1 MPIYAHRQVIL
12 NSDQEI
18 ESRLIEIMKIELGR
32 FGRIM
37 GKCVIRRFY
46 DKIILIILRKKMI
59 LDLSQLVDLWY
70 LMVCKLYH
78 VVRIF
83 QNVWFGFKRLPDDFY
98 LNYGYTLAMEFVFGT
113 LVTIKCT
120 NLMFYLNIWMC
131 IREYAIQI
139 PRDQKSLSPNRIYIR
154 PPQDVHEIYCHRMP

>member
-12 NSDQEI
+12 NTDQEI

-59 LDLSQLVDLWY
+59 LDLSQLVDL
-70 LMVCKLYH
+70 
-78 VVRIF
+78 
-83 QNVWFGFKRLPDDFY
+83 
-98 LNYGYTLAMEFVFGT
+98 
-113 LVTIKCT
+113 
-120 NLMFYLNIWMC
+120 
-131 IREYAIQI
+131 
-139 PRDQKSLSPNRIYIR
+139 
-154 PPQDVHEIYCHRMP
+154 